1 MELGRIKTF
10 WLEEAEEAKQ
20 VAQHLFEK
28 KDYSYALFF
37 GHLAI
42 EKLLKAIYVSQK
54 AEQAPFIH
62 NLLRLAESIQLLLTD
77 EQREDLIRIT
87 AFHLESRYP
96 DEKRSFRKKCT
107 AAYAQAEL
115 DKINEV
121 FVWLMSMLK

>member
-1 MELGRIKTF
+1 
-10 WLEEAEEAKQ
+10 LEEAEEAKQ

-28 KDYSYALFF
+28 KDYLYALFF

-87 AFHLESRYP
+87 AFHLESRYL
-96 DEKRSFRKKCT
+96 DEKRSYRKKST

-121 FVWLMSMLK
+121 FVWLLSMLK